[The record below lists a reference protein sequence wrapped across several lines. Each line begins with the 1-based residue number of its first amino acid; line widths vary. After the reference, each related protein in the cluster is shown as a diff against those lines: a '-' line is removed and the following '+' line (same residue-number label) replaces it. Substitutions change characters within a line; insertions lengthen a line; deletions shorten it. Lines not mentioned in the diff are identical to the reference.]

1 MAAAHRAQTSARG
14 SRKTEPRL
22 TESLREYGRG
32 IGGGFLF
39 SLPLLYTMEVW
50 WSGFTVSP
58 SRLLAGIGATFLL
71 LCAYNAYAGLRHDT
85 ELTEIAID
93 SVEELGLGLTV
104 SAIVLLVLARL
115 QDGGGLIE
123 TLGQVVLEGLFVA
136 IGVSVGTA
144 QLGVDDAERGQPKG
158 RHDSLPAEL
167 TLAMCG
173 TVLVAANVAPTDEI
187 LQLGVSMGVWQLLAV
202 TALSLLIAAT
212 LLYYSNFRGSARFGD
227 TKGSFAVLFGSVTT
241 YAVAL
246 AGSAAM
252 LWFFGRF
259 DDNTLDVCVAQVVVL
274 GFPATLGAA
283 AGRLL
288 LR

>member
-1 MAAAHRAQTSARG
+1 VTASRDGSKSARV
-14 SRKTEPRL
+14 SRRAEPL
-22 TESLREYGRG
+22 PAESLREYGRG

-50 WSGFTVSP
+50 WSGLTVSP
-58 SRLLAGIGATFLL
+58 SRLLTGIGATFLL

-85 ELTEIAID
+85 EITEIAID

-104 SAIVLLVLARL
+104 SAIVLLILARP
-115 QDGGGLIE
+115 QDGGLMEI
-123 TLGQVVLEGLFVA
+123 LGQVVLEGMFVA

-144 QLGVDDAERGQPKG
+144 QLGVNDRDQGQPKG

-187 LQLGVSMGVWQLLAV
+187 LQLGVSMGVWQLLGVA
-202 TALSLLIAAT
+202 ALSLLVAAT

-227 TKGSFAVLFGSVTT
+227 RKGPFAVFFGSVTT

-259 DDNTLDVCVAQVVVL
+259 DDTALHVCVAQVVVL